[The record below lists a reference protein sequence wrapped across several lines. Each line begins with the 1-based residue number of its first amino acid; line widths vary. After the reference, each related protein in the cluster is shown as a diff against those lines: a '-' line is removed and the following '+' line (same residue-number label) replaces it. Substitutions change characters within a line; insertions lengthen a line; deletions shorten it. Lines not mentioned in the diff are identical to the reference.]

1 MNNPI
6 VEKLKGQIQEYRT
19 AEHFKEVL
27 SCYYSG
33 NLRSAVVMLYA
44 TVICDM
50 IYKLERLSSEFNDT
64 RAQQILNEVEAQWE
78 QNPTSPDWETS
89 LPKKCWEAHKILDA
103 ASHTNFEALQK
114 LRHLCAHPAMKGN
127 RELYQ
132 PSSEIVLGHIVNMLR
147 EILTRPALNSKDFI
161 DVFLDDLATV
171 KDQVVTIDNLNRYL
185 KARYFDKYDDVA
197 LFYSLFKSLWKLV
210 FYLPN
215 EKCEENRN
223 INYDALIIMGDEY
236 APQFIDRFDKD
247 SSWFS
252 NHIATDNDHL
262 LRLFIKYVNI
272 HIAFF
277 EHLPEDGK
285 IRITTSINSSE
296 DLKALAI
303 FLSSNPLDY
312 IRKSSPQRGDTILYL
327 SDYLHDNVSQAESL
341 DFNIEQY
348 GDSRSFDQADWRYD
362 NLIGPYLK
370 DFTLEQWKRILQYT
384 NNNGQIYGRRK
395 ADLTYRAMKSV
406 ILAKDE
412 NFDFTPYRNFK
423 AI

>member
-6 VEKLKGQIQEYRT
+6 VEKLKGQIQEYRS

-50 IYKLERLSSEFNDT
+50 IYKLERLSSEFNDN
-64 RAQQILNEVEAQWE
+64 RAQQILDEVEAHWE

-89 LPKKCWEAHKILDA
+89 LPKKCWDAHKILDA
-103 ASHTNFEALQK
+103 ASHSNFEALQK

-147 EILTRPALNSKDFI
+147 EILIRPALNAKDFI
-161 DVFLDDLATV
+161 NVFLEDLATV
-171 KDQVVTIDNLNRYL
+171 KDQMVTMDNLKRYL

-210 FYLPN
+210 FHLSN
-215 EKCEENRN
+215 EQCDENREVN
-223 INYDALIIMGDEY
+223 FNAMMIMSDEY
-236 APQFIDRFDKD
+236 SPQFLERFDKE
-247 SSWFS
+247 SGLFA
-252 NHIATDNDHL
+252 NHIAIENDDF
-262 LRLFIKYVNI
+262 LRLFIKYANI
-272 HIAFF
+272 HIEFF
-277 EHLPEDGK
+277 EHLPEDGR
-285 IRITTSINSSE
+285 IRIISSINSSE
-296 DLKALAI
+296 DLQAFAI
-303 FLSSNPLDY
+303 FLSSNPLEH
-312 IRKSSPQRGDTILYL
+312 IRKSKPQRRNTILYL
-327 SDYLHDNVSQAESL
+327 SDYLRENVSKAEAL

-348 GDSRSFDQADWRYD
+348 GDSGSFDQADWRYD
-362 NLIGPYLK
+362 NLISPYLK
-370 DFTLEQWKRILQYT
+370 EFTMKQLKKILQYT
-384 NNNGQIYGRRK
+384 NDNGQIYGRRK
-395 ADLTYRAMKSV
+395 ADMTYRAMKNVVLS
-406 ILAKDE
+406 KDE
-412 NFDFTPYRNFK
+412 NFDFTQFRNFR

>member
-19 AEHFKEVL
+19 TEHFKEVL

-50 IYKLERLSSEFNDT
+50 IYKLEKLSSEFNDT
-64 RAQQILNEVEAQWE
+64 RAQQILDEVEAHWE

-89 LPKKCWEAHKILDA
+89 LPKKCWDAHKILDEA
-103 ASHTNFEALQK
+103 CHSNFESLQK

-161 DVFLDDLATV
+161 EVFLDDLATV
-171 KDQVVTIDNLNRYL
+171 KDQMVTIDNLKRYL
-185 KARYFDKYDDVA
+185 KARYFDKYEDVT

-210 FYLPN
+210 FYLSN
-215 EKCEENRN
+215 EECDDNRVV
-223 INYDALIIMGDEY
+223 NYDALMIMGDEFG
-236 APQFIDRFDKD
+236 AHFIDRFDKD
-247 SSWFS
+247 SGFFAK
-252 NHIATDNDHL
+252 HVAIDNDDL

-272 HIAFF
+272 HIEFYD
-277 EHLPEDGK
+277 HLPEDGR
-285 IRITTSINSSE
+285 IRIMTSINSSE

-303 FLSSNPLDY
+303 FHAVNPLDH
-312 IRKSSPQRGDTILYL
+312 IRKSKPQKGNTILYL
-327 SDYLHDNVSQAESL
+327 SDYLRDNVSQAESL
-341 DFNIEQY
+341 DFNIERY

-362 NLIGPYLK
+362 NLIGPFLK

-384 NNNGQIYGRRK
+384 NNNGQIYERRK
-395 ADLTYRAMKSV
+395 ADMTYRAMKSV
-406 ILAKDE
+406 ILSKDE
-412 NFDFTPYRNFK
+412 DFDFAPYTNFRTV
-423 AI
+423 